1 MKQKIDGFIRLVR
14 FKEYLFFVTI
24 TTLMGAAAGYGTF
37 GWRLM
42 GVLFANLLAVAFAFM
57 INDVEDAPD
66 DALNPA
72 KILRN
77 PVSAKHISRKEALY
91 ATWLTGGLSALMFS
105 LLGFWSFITGMITLV
120 IGFLYSWRKPRLK
133 NLPFIDMLSHCMM
146 LAGLQYLAAYLA
158 FQPAP
163 FIRWFF
169 PMMMVVCISLYG
181 ELFNEMR
188 DYDHDLKA
196 GLKHTAALLGF
207 KATYWL
213 MMSSLFV
220 GISSMVITF
229 FVVKLVPGW
238 VLILMGIL
246 ALLLIIAP
254 LVNAWRQKG
263 FLQLQESLQKPF
275 EIAASFALLIQFV
288 FPWALQQLF

>member
-77 PVSAKHISRKEALY
+77 PVSAKHISRKEALD

-246 ALLLIIAP
+246 ALLLLIAP

>member
-77 PVSAKHISRKEALY
+77 PVSANHISRREALT
-91 ATWLTGGLSALMFS
+91 ATWLTGGLSALIFS
-105 LLGFWSFITGMITLV
+105 LLGFWPFIIGMITLV
-120 IGFLYSWRKPRLK
+120 IGFLYSWHRPRLK

-158 FQPAP
+158 YEPAP
-163 FIRWFF
+163 FTRWFF

-213 MMSSLFV
+213 MMSSLIV
-220 GISSMVITF
+220 GLSSMVITF

-246 ALLLIIAP
+246 ALLLLIAP

-275 EIAASFALLIQFV
+275 EIAASFALLTQFV
-288 FPWALQQLF
+288 IPWALHQLF